1 MTRKDIHRYNHK
13 HMAREIKKTSIMAR
27 IFFGHSREQAKD
39 TGLAGVLVCLLLAWW
54 TGLEAWL
61 FAGMGVLLVAMTL
74 PDIFRPL
81 AFFWFGLAELL
92 GSVVGRV
99 LLGLLFFLL
108 ILPVGLLR
116 RAFGADSLKLKSFG
130 RGQDSVFS
138 NRENEQAGDMERPF

>member
-1 MTRKDIHRYNHK
+1 LTRKDIRRYNHK

-74 PDIFRPL
+74 PDLFRPL
-81 AFFWFGLAELL
+81 AFFWFGLAELM
-92 GSVVGRV
+92 GAVVGRV

-108 ILPVGLLR
+108 IMPIGLLR
-116 RAFGADSLKLKSFG
+116 RAFGADSLKLKDFDKN
-130 RGQDSVFS
+130 QESVF
-138 NRENEQAGDMERPF
+138 RDRTDDPVADMERPF